1 MEATVKT
8 NQDYQDPE
16 MVTITA
22 TEYRELLVAR
32 NARDELT
39 AERNQLTDK
48 LEEVLRGAKA
58 DRDALGRSYDY
69 QQRQREKIS
78 ALALIITAIKPD
90 DVSIDNLVR
99 NIVSAL

>member
-1 MEATVKT
+1 MKATVKT
-8 NQDYQDPE
+8 NNPQDPE

-22 TEYRELLVAR
+22 TEYRELLDAR
-32 NARDELT
+32 NE
-39 AERNQLTDK
+39 LTDK
-48 LEEVLRGAKA
+48 LEEVLRGAQA
-58 DRDALGRSYDY
+58 DHEALCRSYDY

>member
-22 TEYRELLVAR
+22 TEYRELLA
-32 NARDELT
+32 ARDVLT
-39 AERNQLTDK
+39 AERNELTDK
-48 LEEVLRGAKA
+48 IEEVLRGAQA
-58 DRDALGRSYDY
+58 DHEALVRSYNY

>member
-8 NQDYQDPE
+8 NQDQDPE

-22 TEYRELLVAR
+22 TEYRELLAAR
-32 NARDELT
+32 LE
-39 AERNQLTDK
+39 LTDK
-48 LEEVLRGAKA
+48 IEEVLRGAKA
-58 DRDALGRSYDY
+58 DRDALARSYDY